1 MSHLFTAPERFRDE
15 LRDALLA
22 RAATLPAREPLPVPA
37 SPAIRRP
44 WRLRARGPV
53 AVWRLVPA
61 LALAAIVAA
70 VLILRSGSALA
81 PQPATAAG
89 VLRASAAALDHLGG
103 SRALGRGDYFYTRIL
118 EWWRY
123 SEFAP
128 HPYVV
133 RSIEQEWVA
142 RDGRGRARNEVIG
155 LGGAGVHRGL
165 PLTRSSDARLRG
177 SPRPFYV
184 SPAPEIAL
192 SYAQLRSLP
201 TNPARLGAAIDGLV
215 ARHPIEEPL
224 RQREVKSAIRF
235 EIVSSLAEAPT
246 SAALRSALYQVLAV
260 TPGIRLLGRTRDS
273 IGRVGM
279 AVGDRVGDI
288 EFEVIIDPATG
299 ELLQASRT
307 LLHRSKLYFDG
318 KQPPGLIDRATFLGA
333 GIVAS
338 THARVP

>member
-1 MSHLFTAPERFRDE
+1 MSHQLTAPERFRDE

-22 RAATLPAREPLPVPA
+22 HAATLPPRDW
-37 SPAIRRP
+37 SPAAPPRAGRR
-44 WRLRARGPV
+44 RARGPV
-53 AVWRLVPA
+53 AVRRIVPA

-70 VLILRSGSALA
+70 AVLILRSGGALA

-103 SRALGRGDYFYTRIL
+103 SRALGPDDYFYTRIR

-123 SEFAP
+123 SDFAP
-128 HPYVV
+128 RPYVV
-133 RSIEQEWVA
+133 RSIEEEWVA
-142 RDGRGRARNEVIG
+142 RDGHGRSRNDVIG

-177 SPRPFYV
+177 SPRPFYL
-184 SPAPEIAL
+184 SPAPAITL
-192 SYAQLRSLP
+192 SYAQLRGLP
-201 TNPARLGAAIDGLV
+201 TNPARLGAAIDRLV
-215 ARHPIEEPL
+215 ASHPIDEPL
-224 RQREVKSAIRF
+224 AQREVKTVIRF

-260 TPGIRLLGRTRDS
+260 TPGIRLLGRTHDS
-273 IGRVGM
+273 IGRVGI
-279 AVGDRVGDI
+279 AVGDTVGDI

-318 KQPPGLIDRATFLGA
+318 KQPPGLIDRATYLA
-333 GIVAS
+333 SGIVAS
-338 THARVP
+338 THARVR